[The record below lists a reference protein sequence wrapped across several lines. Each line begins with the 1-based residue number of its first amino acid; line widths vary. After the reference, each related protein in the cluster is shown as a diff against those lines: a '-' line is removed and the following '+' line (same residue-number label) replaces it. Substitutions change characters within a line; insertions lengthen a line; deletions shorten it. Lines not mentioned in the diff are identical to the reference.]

1 MRGGS
6 WNNNP
11 QNVRVSNRNRNGPTN
26 RNNNIGFR
34 CAGYAE
40 RGLGSIE
47 PAGGSRFHLR
57 RFRECQL
64 RFRAVDPDAGVLTAS
79 NSNQTRVF

>member
-11 QNVRVSNRNRNGPTN
+11 QNVRVANRNNNEPTN

-40 RGLGSIE
+40 RGLDLR
-47 PAGGSRFHLR
+47 PAGGSRFLYGASGSANSASGP
-57 RFRECQL
+57 L
-64 RFRAVDPDAGVLTAS
+64 IPTLLLLTAS

>member
-11 QNVRVSNRNRNGPTN
+11 ENVRVSNRNRNEPTN

-40 RGLGSIE
+40 PGRVLHR
-47 PAGGSRFHLR
+47 PAGGSRFHPR
-57 RFRECQL
+57 RFRECYL
-64 RFRAVDPDAGVLTAS
+64 RFRAGDPDA
-79 NSNQTRVF
+79 RVISADVK

>member
-11 QNVRVSNRNRNGPTN
+11 QNVRVSNRNRNEPTN

-40 RGLGSIE
+40 RGLGGFEACGRE
-47 PAGGSRFHLR
+47 PVSSTEIPGVPTPLPGCGSRR
-57 RFRECQL
+57 RS
-64 RFRAVDPDAGVLTAS
+64 TAS
-79 NSNQTRVF
+79 NSNQTRAFW